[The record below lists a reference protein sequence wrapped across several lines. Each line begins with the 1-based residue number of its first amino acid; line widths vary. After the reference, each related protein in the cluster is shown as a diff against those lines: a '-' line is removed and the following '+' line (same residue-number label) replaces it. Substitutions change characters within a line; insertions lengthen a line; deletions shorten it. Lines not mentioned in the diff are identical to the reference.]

1 MNTVWAWL
9 ISAKVCTLVRDVRTG
24 QVADQSWQDNQ
35 GAALMVAEAI
45 SQACAGAGLRF
56 PREDAKML
64 AVLARDGAPV
74 SLDTMPHGAAVELTN
89 GRLGLYVG
97 AGVVESHGAALSLV
111 HRDPAR
117 MVRAWLVPGLAYME
131 RVGS

>member
-9 ISAKVCTLVRDVRTG
+9 VTARVCTLVRDVRTG
-24 QVADQSWQDNQ
+24 EVADRGWLDNT
-35 GAALMVAEAI
+35 GAPLTVAEAI
-45 SQACAGAGLRF
+45 SHACSPAGLRF
-56 PREDAKML
+56 PREDARML
-64 AVLARDGAPV
+64 AVLARDGVPV
-74 SLDTMPHGAAVELTN
+74 SLDAMPHGAAVELTN

-97 AGVVESHGAALSLV
+97 AGVVESHGAALSLI
-111 HRDPAR
+111 HLDPAR